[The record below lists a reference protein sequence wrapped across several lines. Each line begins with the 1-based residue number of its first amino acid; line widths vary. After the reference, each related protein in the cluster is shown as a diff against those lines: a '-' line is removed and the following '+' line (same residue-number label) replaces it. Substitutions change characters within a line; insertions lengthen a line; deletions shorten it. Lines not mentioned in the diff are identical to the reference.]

1 MTARTATCLL
11 LAILAWPA
19 SPFAQTAT
27 ALQPETDAQFDR
39 PGLSFSPWS
48 LPQGGLV
55 WEQGLP
61 DASWQHD
68 GDTRTVQA
76 NADSR
81 LRMGLGHGLELQ
93 LAGTPYAWQQT
104 RAGTKTYA
112 HGQGDTDVALKW
124 TAPLSSQVWSM
135 ALLATH
141 KFASG
146 GQTFGSSGH
155 VDQLAVAVARDL
167 GNNRSV
173 GGYVARDSQ
182 QQGRGWTS
190 ALSYGF
196 PLTNALSGYVE
207 TGFGNGVDHARV
219 VGGGLTMLVRHR
231 VQLDGWV
238 LRGLDR
244 DSSDWQAGFGI
255 SVVLARGH

>member
-1 MTARTATCLL
+1 MFAF
-11 LAILAWPA
+11 LALPRQG
-19 SPFAQTAT
+19 SAQTT
-27 ALQPETDAQFDR
+27 ETTSGSGPDTQFDR
-39 PGLSFSPWS
+39 PGLSFASWS

-61 DASWQHD
+61 DASWQRD
-68 GDTRTVQA
+68 GDTRTTQA
-76 NADSR
+76 EADSR
-81 LRMGLGHGLELQ
+81 LRMGLGHGVELQ
-93 LAGTPYAWQQT
+93 IAGTPYAWQST
-104 RAGTKTYA
+104 RGATKSRV

-124 TAPLSSQVWSM
+124 TLPLSSQSWSL

-146 GQTFGSSGH
+146 GQAFGSPGH
-155 VDQLAVAVARDL
+155 ADQLAAAVTRDL
-167 GNNRSV
+167 GSNRSL
-173 GGYVARDSQ
+173 GGYLARDSQ
-182 QQGRGWTS
+182 QQGRGWMS

-196 PLTNALSGYVE
+196 PLTDALSGYVE
-207 TGFGNGVDHARV
+207 TGLGNGIDRARV
-219 VGGGLTMLVRHR
+219 AGGGLTMLLHHR

-244 DSSDWQAGFGI
+244 GSPDWQAGFGV